1 MAKKVMALFYFRSP
15 SINATVESDV
25 IQGRIDDPT
34 QRTYA
39 YYLEHSSVS
48 ALNELLWKQVYI
60 AIRSKQLDALK
71 GSDGRF
77 TLALDGTSLT
87 YSYKRHC
94 DKCLT
99 TTYDDG
105 TVHYHHALL
114 VASIV
119 DKIKKVSIV
128 VAVIPIEN
136 TQGSDKQDC
145 ELNATKKLLKHIKKL
160 APQMRFNISVD
171 GLYLSAPFVTQAKQ
185 LGHEV
190 TMPLAKENM
199 AIFDVFEKDFKN
211 KKIIKQEDKDTETTI
226 QYCSDD
232 LSPYWPALSKS
243 DPSIRLYGLKR
254 EIIHKKTGEVRTCVI
269 VSTLDPIDDKRA
281 IELSEIQRERWQQE
295 NNTFNV
301 FKNLHDIKH
310 IYNHKASTQV
320 FQFAAIANNMR
331 NIFLL
336 RHPPQKHIKKPLT
349 IATLLKL
356 ILALCKAPIDIFLA
370 SQISASKDG

>member
-1 MAKKVMALFYFRSP
+1 MALFYFRSP
-15 SINATVESDV
+15 SINATVESDI
-25 IQGRIDDPT
+25 IQRRIDDPT

-39 YYLEHSSVS
+39 YYLERSSVS
-48 ALNELLWKQVYI
+48 VLNELLWKQVYT

-71 GSDGRF
+71 GGNGRF
-77 TLALDGTSLT
+77 TLAIDGTSLT

-99 TTYDDG
+99 TTYEDG
-105 TVHYHHALL
+105 TVHYHHGLL

-119 DKIKKVSIV
+119 DKIKKISIV

-136 TQGSDKQDC
+136 IPGTDKQDC

-171 GLYLSAPFVTQAKQ
+171 GLYLSAPFITQVKE

-199 AIFDVFEKDFKN
+199 AIFDVFKKDFKD
-211 KKIIKQEDKDTETTI
+211 KKIVRQEDKDTETI
-226 QYCSDD
+226 IEYCSDD
-232 LSPYWPALSKS
+232 LSPHWPALYKS
-243 DPSIRLYGLKR
+243 DPSIRIYGLKR
-254 EIIHKKTGEVRTCVI
+254 EIICKKTGEIRTCVI
-269 VSTLDPIDDKRA
+269 VSTLEPTDDKRA

-301 FKNLHDIKH
+301 FKNLHEIKH

-320 FQFAAIANNMR
+320 FQFAALANNMR

-336 RHPPQKHIKKPLT
+336 RHPPQKHLKKPLT
-349 IATLLKL
+349 ISTLLKL
-356 ILALCKAPIDIFLA
+356 ILAQCKAPIDIFQ
-370 SQISASKDG
+370 SIQVSASKDG